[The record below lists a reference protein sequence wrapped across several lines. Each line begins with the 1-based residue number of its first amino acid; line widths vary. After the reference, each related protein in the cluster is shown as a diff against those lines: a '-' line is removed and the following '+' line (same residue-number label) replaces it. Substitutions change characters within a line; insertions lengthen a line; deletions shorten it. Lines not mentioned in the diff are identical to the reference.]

1 MEPSNEP
8 IGVSSPRL
16 SGNEQAMAIASII
29 MGVTGLCLTLFL
41 GFCGLPFPFIGLVL
55 GYLALKDPKDKTL
68 AIIGLVI
75 SGITLL
81 LICVLVFL
89 VGGLT
94 LLGPVIGNV
103 FSSINQ
109 SLAP

>member
-8 IGVSSPRL
+8 IGMSSPRL

-29 MGVTGLCLTLFL
+29 LGIIGLCSTLFI
-41 GFCGLPFPFIGLVL
+41 GFCGLPFPIIGLVL
-55 GYLALKDPKDKTL
+55 GYLALKDPAEKTL

-75 SGITLL
+75 SGIAVLL
-81 LICVLVFL
+81 SCVLL
-89 VGGLT
+89 VMIGGLT
-94 LLGPVIGNV
+94 ILGPTIGNV